1 MQEKLKR
8 LGFDPGS
15 GRSPGQGNGNP
26 LQYSCLGNPMF
37 RVTWRVS
44 TGGQV
49 VVTENVHTVATDFH
63 SQLWFL
69 GQLESKK
76 MLAS

>member
-1 MQEKLKR
+1 
-8 LGFDPGS
+8 
-15 GRSPGQGNGNP
+15 
-26 LQYSCLGNPMF
+26 MF
-37 RVTWRVS
+37 RVAWRVS